1 MRFKKGSLQTSGNPP
16 RGCINALQNTFLDIP
31 LTEARGAQRPQRKK
45 KINENIIGSL
55 IIDTAVYLHKNLGP
69 GLLESVYEVILMKL
83 LTKKGLSVQRQVSI
97 PIEFEDEH
105 FDEGFR
111 VDLFIEGK
119 VIIELKSVEKITD
132 VHKKQL
138 LTYLKLTNTK
148 LGYILNFGEELMKN
162 GIVRII
168 NGVLD

>member
-1 MRFKKGSLQTSGNPP
+1 MLNE
-16 RGCINALQNTFLDIP
+16 NAL
-31 LTEARGAQRPQRKK
+31 
-45 KINENIIGSL
+45 GSL
-55 IIDTAVYLHKNLGP
+55 IVESAIYLHKNLGS
-69 GLLESVYEVILMKL
+69 GLFESVYEVILMKL
-83 LTKKGLSVQRQVSI
+83 LVKKGLYVQRQVSI
-97 PIEFEDEH
+97 PIEFEGEQ

-111 VDLFIEGK
+111 VDLFVEGK

-148 LGYILNFGEELMKN
+148 LGYILNFGEALMKD

>member
-1 MRFKKGSLQTSGNPP
+1 MLNE
-16 RGCINALQNTFLDIP
+16 NAL
-31 LTEARGAQRPQRKK
+31 
-45 KINENIIGSL
+45 GSL
-55 IIDTAVYLHKNLGP
+55 IVESAIYLHKNLGS
-69 GLLESVYEVILMKL
+69 GLFESVYEVILMKL
-83 LTKKGLSVQRQVSI
+83 LMKKGLSVQRQVSI
-97 PIEFEDEH
+97 PIEFEGEY
-105 FDEGFR
+105 FNEGFR

-148 LGYILNFGEELMKN
+148 LGYILNFGGELMKD

-168 NGVLD
+168 NGVLE

>member
-1 MRFKKGSLQTSGNPP
+1 M
-16 RGCINALQNTFLDIP
+16 
-31 LTEARGAQRPQRKK
+31 
-45 KINENIIGSL
+45 NENEIASL
-55 IIDTAVYLHKNLGP
+55 LVDTAVNLHKKLGS
-69 GLLESVYEVILMKL
+69 GLLESVYEVVLMNQL
-83 LTKKGLSVQRQVSI
+83 SKKGLHIQRQVSI
-97 PIEFEDEH
+97 PIEFEGEP

-119 VIIELKSVEKITD
+119 LIIELKSVEKITQ

-148 LGYILNFGEELMKN
+148 LGFILNFGAELMKD

-168 NGVLD
+168 NGILD

>member
-1 MRFKKGSLQTSGNPP
+1 M
-16 RGCINALQNTFLDIP
+16 
-31 LTEARGAQRPQRKK
+31 
-45 KINENIIGSL
+45 NENEIGSL
-55 IIDTAVYLHKNLGP
+55 VVDTAFHIHKTLGS
-69 GLLESVYEVILMKL
+69 GLLESVYEIILAKKL
-83 LTKKGLSVQRQVSI
+83 SMAGLCVQRQVSI
-97 PIEFEDEH
+97 PIEFEGMN

-111 VDLFIEGK
+111 ADLFVEGK

-148 LGYILNFGEELMKN
+148 LGYLLNFGGELMKD

-168 NGVLD
+168 NGFLD